1 MATLL
6 SRRHRRGQALVEF
19 AVVLPIFVFL
29 LFGLIDIG
37 RLVYVNNAIA
47 QAAREAA
54 RWGSVQGR
62 SASVASRAT
71 IQSYALNSMAAVPDA
86 TVTVTCEDVT
96 GTTLTE
102 CSSVDLLAVQVSSQ
116 VSLLTPVIAQ
126 LMGTQ
131 TYNATSVVAVNQ

>member
-1 MATLL
+1 MTALG

-62 SASVASRAT
+62 SASVTSRAT

-102 CSSVDLLAVQVSSQ
+102 CSSVDLLDVQISSQ
-116 VSLLTPVIAQ
+116 VSLLTPVVAQ
-126 LMGTQ
+126 LLGAQ
-131 TYNATSVVAVNQ
+131 TYSATSVVAVNQ